1 MNQNPKFKRE
11 GFDIISE
18 HKITLTQA
26 IIGGDCEIK
35 TINGKLNINIPQ
47 GTQMNQEVR
56 IKGEGLSFI
65 QSNQKGDH
73 VVIFKIQIPKNLSKK
88 QQIALENY

>member
-1 MNQNPKFKRE
+1 MMNQNPKFKRE

-47 GTQMNQEVR
+47 GT
-56 IKGEGLSFI
+56 
-65 QSNQKGDH
+65 
-73 VVIFKIQIPKNLSKK
+73 
-88 QQIALENY
+88 